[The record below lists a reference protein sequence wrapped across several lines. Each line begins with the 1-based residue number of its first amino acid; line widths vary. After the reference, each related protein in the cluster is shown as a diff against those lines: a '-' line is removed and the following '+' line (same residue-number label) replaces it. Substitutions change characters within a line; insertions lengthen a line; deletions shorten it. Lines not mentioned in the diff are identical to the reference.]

1 MVWRLISGCHF
12 SVIINGGT
20 YGFFKSSRGLRQGDP
35 LSPSLFIIGAEV
47 LSRSLNKLLYTQNLS
62 PFHVPHSCEPITHLA
77 YADDVLLFTA
87 ADTRSL
93 RLMKQTVRKYE
104 NLSGQ
109 FVNNSKSGFI
119 VNHKAH
125 PRLVRK
131 IGETTGFTRKKMPI
145 TYLGVPLY
153 QGRKVK
159 VLFADLIQKITAR
172 IKGWSN
178 KFLSAG
184 GTHKFRKNFN
194 SSSSNCGFTPLQRRY
209 LRDRKD
215 FIQFFMG

>member
-1 MVWRLISGCHF
+1 M
-12 SVIINGGT
+12 
-20 YGFFKSSRGLRQGDP
+20 
-35 LSPSLFIIGAEV
+35 
-47 LSRSLNKLLYTQNLS
+47 
-62 PFHVPHSCEPITHLA
+62 
-77 YADDVLLFTA
+77 
-87 ADTRSL
+87 
-93 RLMKQTVRKYE
+93 RKYE
-104 NLSGQ
+104 NLDGQ

-184 GTHKFRKNFN
+184 GRITLINSVLMSIPVHQIAVLHPSKGVISEIERILSNFLWGDSEYGIKYHWRRWEDLCFPVQEGGLGFRSLSHIAEAFICKLWWRFRQQ
-194 SSSSNCGFTPLQRRY
+194 SSLWALFMKQKYYLTPKSNNV
-209 LRDRKD
+209 
-215 FIQFFMG
+215 